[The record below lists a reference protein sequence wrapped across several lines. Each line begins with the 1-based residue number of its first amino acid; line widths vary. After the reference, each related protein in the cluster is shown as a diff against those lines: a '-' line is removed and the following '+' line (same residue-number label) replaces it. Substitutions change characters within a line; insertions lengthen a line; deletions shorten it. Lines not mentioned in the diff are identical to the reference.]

1 MKEEQKIKLINMLG
15 EEKANVIFKQTE
27 KMAKL
32 RILEAQRE
40 KDRIESMERQMIEKD
55 SLIDGQHYNGF
66 RWRGEYVARWDG
78 INSIFLTIRFKH
90 GQFDIEKIPYF
101 GDVKETNQDGF
112 IPLEIINKKIK

>member
-1 MKEEQKIKLINMLG
+1 MKEEQKIRLINLIG
-15 EEKANVIFKQTE
+15 EEKVNMILKRKKE
-27 KMAKL
+27 MDKL

-40 KDRIESMERQMIEKD
+40 KDRIENMERQMIEKD

-66 RWRGEYVARWDG
+66 RWRGEHVARWDG